1 MKLIV
6 WNHEKNEWLKVQ
18 RGVGFEQVLLLI
30 EKGEILDIIDH
41 KNKEKYPNQKILIV
55 AIGGYAYCVPFIETE
70 KEIFLKT
77 IFPDRRSTKRYLT
90 RGG

>member
-6 WNHEKNEWLKVQ
+6 WNHDKNEWLKAE

-30 EKGEILDIIDH
+30 EKGEILDIIEH
-41 KNKEKYPNQKILIV
+41 KNKTRYPDQKVLIV
-55 AIGGYAYCVPFIETE
+55 DIGGYAYCVPFVETE

-77 IFPDRRSTKRYLT
+77 IFPDRRSTKRYL
-90 RGG
+90 RGGE